1 MGNSVDRS
9 GQIGDDMHLLRWR
22 FAIARVVGSWMGSY
36 EREKVYLRAASINI
50 DDSVLVQQSQRGDVI
65 AMERLILKY
74 QNRIFNVVLK
84 MCGNPDDA
92 AELTQETF
100 VKVIESIEKFKGRS
114 SFYTWLFRIA
124 VNLTLNY
131 CQRHARTAT
140 RSLDAED
147 PEHDGTAQ
155 VLRDILSDER
165 ALDPA
170 MVAQSRELCE
180 LVMDALLKLEE
191 PQRAIVVLRDI
202 EGMNY
207 AEIADVL
214 NIELG
219 TVRSRLSRA
228 RSNLREVLEAMV
240 NEGESKH

>member
-1 MGNSVDRS
+1 M
-9 GQIGDDMHLLRWR
+9 
-22 FAIARVVGSWMGSY
+22 
-36 EREKVYLRAASINI
+36 YLRAANINI
-50 DDSVLVQQSQRGDVI
+50 DDSVLVQQSQGGDI
-65 AMERLILKY
+65 TALERLILKY

-84 MCGNPDDA
+84 MCGNQDDA

-124 VNLTLNY
+124 VNLTLNH

-140 RSLDAED
+140 QSLDAED
-147 PEHDGTAQ
+147 LERDGAADQ
-155 VLRDILSDER
+155 VLKEMLSDER
-165 ALDPA
+165 AVDPA
-170 MVAQSRELCE
+170 VVAQSRELCD
-180 LVMDALLKLEE
+180 LAMDALLKLDE
-191 PQRAIVVLRDI
+191 PQRAIIVLRDI

-207 AEIADVL
+207 TEIADVL

-228 RSNLREVLEAMV
+228 RGTLREILEAMV

>member
-1 MGNSVDRS
+1 MGTD
-9 GQIGDDMHLLRWR
+9 
-22 FAIARVVGSWMGSY
+22 AR
-36 EREKVYLRAASINI
+36 KAVYLRAVSINI
-50 DDSVLVQQSQRGDVI
+50 DDSILVQQSQRGDAS

-74 QNRIFNVVLK
+74 QNRIYNVILK

-100 VKVIESIEKFKGRS
+100 VKVIESIEKFRGRS

-131 CQRHARTAT
+131 CQRHARVAT
-140 RSLDAED
+140 RSLDAEETE
-147 PEHDGTAQ
+147 PGAETEQ
-155 VLRDILSDER
+155 TLRDFLSDDR
-165 ALDPA
+165 VADPA
-170 MVAQSRELCE
+170 ILAQSRELCDLAME
-180 LVMDALLKLEE
+180 SLLKLEE
-191 PQRAIVVLRDI
+191 PQRAVVVLRDI

-207 AEIADVL
+207 TEIADVL

-228 RSNLREVLEAMV
+228 RSSLREVLEAMV
-240 NEGESKH
+240 DERESEH